1 MKNLSVLTVSL
12 LVGGFSASPVRA
24 QTTGTFSPTGHLTVE
39 RMYHT
44 ATLLTNGKVLVAG
57 GFAILSGW
65 PVWSTAELYDPS
77 TGTFSSASSMTT
89 SRFGHTATR
98 LPDGRVLIAGG
109 DSSTPYMGYGS
120 SAQASAELYDPATG
134 LFTATG
140 AMNAARTYHSATL
153 LNTGNVLISGGFVY
167 DAQGNQISLASAEL
181 YDPSMGTFTPTGSM
195 STPRAWFTAT
205 LLANGKVLVDGG
217 ANSEPTAELYDPA
230 AGLFSPAGP
239 SAYPNYVIPTSAS
252 LLTNGDVLETE
263 EVSCD
268 FGDQAELYDPTA
280 GTFAAT
286 ANMTTSRGYVTSTL
300 LPEGRVLIDGRDGSH
315 IGGSAELYD
324 PVAAAFMAAPGE
336 LPESEEGHTA
346 TLLPDGTVLLAGGW
360 ICCGYSVANAEI
372 YLPAVL
378 IPSPILYSLPGGTSG
393 AILHGL
399 SQQVVSPSNPAMLG
413 EVLEIFGAGLIE
425 GSSIPP
431 QVSIGGLLAEVL
443 FFGDAPGF
451 PGLNQINV
459 IVPDPVQS
467 GSGVSVRLNYLNRPS
482 NEVTLSVQ

>member
-1 MKNLSVLTVSL
+1 MKHFAAVTVSL
-12 LVGGFSASPVRA
+12 ALGGLSLALAQA
-24 QTTGTFSPTGHLTVE
+24 QTSGAFASTGYLTVE

-44 ATLLTNGKVLVAG
+44 ATLLTTGKVLVTG

-65 PVWSTAELYDPS
+65 PVWSTSELYDPS
-77 TGTFSSASSMTT
+77 IGSFSSTSSMTT
-89 SRFGHTATR
+89 SRFGHTATL
-98 LPDGRVLIAGG
+98 LPDGRVLVAGG
-109 DSSTPYMGYGS
+109 DSSTPYLGYGS

-140 AMNAARTYHSATL
+140 VMNAARTYHSARL
-153 LNTGNVLISGGFVY
+153 LNTGKVLIMGGFVY
-167 DAQGNQISLASAEL
+167 DAQGNQISLPSAEL
-181 YDPSMGTFTPTGSM
+181 YDPSTGTFTATGSM
-195 STPRAWFTAT
+195 ATARAWFTAT

-217 ANSEPTAELYDPA
+217 GANSEPSPELYDPA
-230 AGLFSPAGP
+230 TGLFSPTGT
-239 SAYPNYVIPTSAS
+239 SSYPNYVVPTSAS

-268 FGDQAELYDPTA
+268 FGDGAELYDPVA
-280 GTFAAT
+280 GAFTAT

-300 LPEGRVLIDGRDGSH
+300 LPEGKVLIDGRDGSH

-324 PVAAAFMAAPGE
+324 PVAVFTAAPGE
-336 LPESEEGHTA
+336 FPESEEGHTA

-399 SQQVVSPSNPAMLG
+399 SQRVVSPSNPAMPG

-431 QVSIGGLLAEVL
+431 QISIGGQLAQVL

-451 PGLNQINV
+451 PGLNQINA

-467 GSGVSVRLNYLNRPS
+467 GSAVSVLLNYLNRSS
-482 NEVTLSVQ
+482 NEVTLAVQ